1 MTISEYKTKY
11 DGLTS
16 AQVRKLSTTSS
27 EFVAET
33 EALYKMA
40 YKASINKSCN
50 DCWVD
55 AYVLLMKAD
64 PAAFDA
70 LVTRQFD
77 LRAGALLL
85 DIVGGD
91 NAKMCTR
98 KNLTDELAIYHLR
111 NNPGYIKFFS
121 RYPDNWKELVTKA
134 KKAEAAKKAAEAKK
148 KKKQAEAKAAE
159 ETERTD
165 ATNDVAPVEV
175 AEAEAEFSKATTEAP
190 EETMAET
197 EATEGN

>member
-40 YKASINKSCN
+40 YKSSINKSCN

-64 PAAFDA
+64 PATFDA
-70 LVTRQFD
+70 LASRRFE

-85 DIVGGD
+85 DLVGGD

-111 NNPGYIKFFS
+111 TNPGCARLFTKL
-121 RYPDNWKELVTKA
+121 PDNWKELVSKA
-134 KKAEAAKKAAEAKK
+134 KKSEAAKKAVEAKK
-148 KKKQAEAKAAE
+148 KKRQAEAESSVEEAAS
-159 ETERTD
+159 T
-165 ATNDVAPVEV
+165 EV
-175 AEAEAEFSKATTEAP
+175 AEAPMEVPGAVP
-190 EETMAET
+190 AET